1 MIQKKKCIAM
11 LLAGGQGSRLKVL
24 TKNVAKPAVPFGAKF
39 RIIDFPLSNCINSD
53 ITVVGVLTQYQ
64 PLVLNRYIRTGDPW
78 DLDRLYG
85 GVYVLPP
92 YQQNS
97 GADWYKG
104 TANAIYQNF
113 PFIEQYDPEHVLI
126 LSGDHIYT
134 MDYSKMLEFHERAD
148 ADATVAVIDVPW
160 EEASRFGILATD
172 EEGRIT
178 EFQEKPAQPKSN
190 QASMG
195 IYIFKWS
202 KLKEYLERDE
212 ADPAS
217 SNDFGKNIIPTM
229 LEDGQNLFAYSFHGY
244 WKDVG
249 TIESL
254 WEANMDLIFH
264 PDQLKIDNPDWKI
277 YARNP
282 VSPPHYTGAKASI
295 SNSIVSEGGNI
306 CGNVKDSVISFK
318 VDIKEDAQIQS
329 SVVMQNSV
337 IESGAKVYN
346 TIIGEGARLGKN
358 TVVGAPAEPGKAP
371 IITVVGPGAVI
382 GENQT
387 VPAGA
392 VIDGETTKE
401 GVIHG

>member
-134 MDYSKMLEFHERAD
+134 MDYSKMLEAHETAD

-172 EEGRIT
+172 EDGRIT
-178 EFQEKPAQPKSN
+178 EFQEKPEKPKSN

-229 LEDGQNLFAYSFHGY
+229 LADGQNMFAYSFHGY

-249 TIESL
+249 TIDSL

-282 VSPPHYTGAKASI
+282 VSPPHYTGPNAMVT
-295 SNSIVSEGGNI
+295 NSIVSEGGELDGAIRN
-306 CGNVKDSVISFK
+306 
-318 VDIKEDAQIQS
+318 
-329 SVVMQNSV
+329 SVVSYKVCVEEGVEIDGTVLMQHSTV
-337 IESGAKVYN
+337 RAGAKIYN
-346 TIIGEGARLGKN
+346 
-358 TVVGAPAEPGKAP
+358 
-371 IITVVGPGAVI
+371 
-382 GENQT
+382 
-387 VPAGA
+387 
-392 VIDGETTKE
+392 
-401 GVIHG
+401 